1 MRIKFFAGIF
11 CIVLFTIL
19 CQGCSASF
27 MEKRAMSY
35 KQHVENDMYMVLT
48 SDQYSELDNQTTDND
63 INIFVDR
70 FWKEQGTELRNEYN
84 KRVKYANL
92 HFPDQYG
99 WGRSD
104 RKRIYIK
111 YGPPLEIN
119 RTNFA
124 DIALGS
130 LAKIKSVEVWYYGH
144 PGKNN
149 SMPTKFT
156 QDSKGEMKF
165 VFADMIGSGF
175 YKIVDSTEDPGDID
189 SRIFNSDPDGY

>member
-1 MRIKFFAGIF
+1 MRVKFFA
-11 CIVLFTIL
+11 CIICISMLDML
-19 CQGCSASF
+19 AGCSASLA
-27 MEKRAMSY
+27 EKTEISY
-35 KQHVENDMYMVLT
+35 KQHVENDMYIVLT
-48 SDQYSELDNQTTDND
+48 NEQYRELDKQTTDND
-63 INIFVDR
+63 INIFIDK
-70 FWKEQGTELRNEYN
+70 FWKEKGTELRNEYN

-104 RKRIYIK
+104 RKRICIK
-111 YGPPLEIN
+111 YGPPLNID

-130 LAKIKSVEVWYYGH
+130 LAKIKSIEVWYYGR

-149 SMPTKFT
+149 SMKTIFT
-156 QDSKGEMKF
+156 NVSKGEMKF

-175 YKIVDSTEDPGDID
+175 YKIIDSTEDPGDID
-189 SRIFNSDPDGY
+189 SRIIN